1 MSLTERA
8 FQRQVTDL
16 AELRGWEYVHFR
28 PARTADSW
36 RTPVQGSLGRGW
48 PDLVLARGSEVL
60 AVELKSDRA
69 KPTPE
74 QTRVLAVLEG
84 AGIRCAVWRPADWST
99 IEDVLR

>member
-1 MSLTERA
+1 MTIAERD

-36 RTPVQGSLGRGW
+36 RTAVQGSLGKGW

-60 AVELKSDRA
+60 AVELKSDRG

-74 QTRVLAVLEG
+74 QERVLSVLSE
-84 AGIRCAVWRPADWST
+84 AGIRCAVWRPADWEW
-99 IEDVLR
+99 IEGVLR

>member
-1 MSLTERA
+1 MTLTERD
-8 FQRQVTDL
+8 FQRQVTEL
-16 AELRGWEYVHFR
+16 AELRGWEYLHLR

-36 RTPVQGSLGRGW
+36 RTPVQGSLGKGW

-74 QTRVLAVLEG
+74 QVRVLSVLEH
-84 AGIRCAVWRPADWST
+84 AGIRCAVWRPADWER
-99 IEDVLR
+99 IEAVLR